1 MRRAA
6 QAVPHPTRGE
16 DLTEA
21 AALDIES
28 RRAALTESVSMV
40 HRTLGRFHNLSN
52 VHEPL
57 PWRQQ
62 ITVRA
67 PLFLGCSRPQPSTCM
82 HACMCRLHSS
92 VHLSWAGGRL
102 STGVLHKC

>member
-1 MRRAA
+1 MRRAV
-6 QAVPHPTRGE
+6 QAVPHPTLGE

-21 AALDIES
+21 AVLDIES

-40 HRTLGRFHNLSN
+40 HRTLGRFHNLPN

-62 ITVRA
+62 ITVRNP
-67 PLFLGCSRPQPSTCM
+67 PLPEPASTCSP
-82 HACMCRLHSS
+82 ATQRWSRTCAQRSELGSP
-92 VHLSWAGGRL
+92 R
-102 STGVLHKC
+102 

>member
-1 MRRAA
+1 MGRADSGEQPGRGSAAAMRRAV
-6 QAVPHPTRGE
+6 QAVPHATRGE

-21 AALDIES
+21 AVLDIES

-40 HRTLGRFHNLSN
+40 HRTLGRFHNLPN

-67 PLFLGCSRPQPSTCM
+67 HPVP
-82 HACMCRLHSS
+82 
-92 VHLSWAGGRL
+92 WA
-102 STGVLHKC
+102 